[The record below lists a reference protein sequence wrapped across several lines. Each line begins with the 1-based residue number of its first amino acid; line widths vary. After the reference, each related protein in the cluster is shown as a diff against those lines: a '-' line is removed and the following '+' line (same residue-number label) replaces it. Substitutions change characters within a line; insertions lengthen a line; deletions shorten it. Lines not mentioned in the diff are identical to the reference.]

1 MSTRL
6 TGFLDIKSLLTPPN
20 WLSQL
25 GNVKKIQTFLG
36 ELGDAL
42 RKDQRT
48 IRVMRFAVGVTLAV
62 VFAFTIQWPLAF
74 LTPVLTAVILA
85 LPLPVPSISAG
96 LTNML
101 YTFIAFLIGVVF
113 TLFLLPFPLVY
124 IPMLGL
130 ALFNIYYFI
139 NRGGSFWFGLMSLL
153 AVLILPL
160 LGNNHEGLAFGFAFG
175 FIWSG
180 WLTVVM
186 IWLAHFLFPDPDGQ
200 SLPAGTKFQAGYSAV
215 AAELALKST
224 MVALPI
230 VILFITYNWVG
241 QLLVMVFAAIFTL
254 SPDLTKG
261 SAAAKNSITSTLI
274 GGVAALAFYWLIV
287 AVPEFHFF
295 ILLMLFT
302 TLMFAQQIFSDKPSA
317 GYFGSAFVAL
327 FILMNSSMDAEGSIT
342 SAFVLRIIFILLAAI
357 YVVAALNVLE
367 RFWPDSAKQSNSL
380 ETVS

>member
-1 MSTRL
+1 MSTKL
-6 TGFLDIKSLLTPPN
+6 TSFQDIKSKLILPD

-25 GNVKKIQTFLG
+25 GLVKKLHSFFTDLSHS
-36 ELGDAL
+36 L
-42 RKDQRT
+42 REDQQS
-48 IRVMRFAVGVTLAV
+48 IRIMRFAVGVTLAV
-62 VFAFTIQWPLAF
+62 VLAFTVQWPLAF
-74 LTPVLTAVILA
+74 LTPVLTAVLLA
-85 LPLPVPSISAG
+85 LPLPVPSIQAG
-96 LTNML
+96 ITNML
-101 YTFIAFLIGVVF
+101 YTFIAFLIGVAL

-130 ALFNIYYFI
+130 VLFYIYYFI

-160 LGNNHEGLAFGFAFG
+160 LGNNHEGLAFGFALG

-186 IWLAHFLFPDPDGQ
+186 IWLAHFLFPDPDG
-200 SLPAGTKFQAGYSAV
+200 SVLPASSKFQPGYSAV

-224 MVALPI
+224 FVALPI
-230 VILFITYNWVG
+230 AIIFITYNWVG

-254 SPDLTKG
+254 SPDLNKG
-261 SAAAKNSITSTLI
+261 SEAAKNSITSTLI
-274 GGVAALAFYWLIV
+274 GGVAAMGFYWLIV

-302 TLMFAQQIFSDKPSA
+302 TLMFARQIFSDSSSA
-317 GYFGSAFVAL
+317 KYFGSAFVAL
-327 FILMNSSMDAEGSIT
+327 FILVNSSMDAEGSIT
-342 SAFVLRIIFILLAAI
+342 SAFVLRVVFISLAAI

-367 RFWPDSAKQSNSL
+367 RFWPATIQKRSISM
-380 ETVS
+380 